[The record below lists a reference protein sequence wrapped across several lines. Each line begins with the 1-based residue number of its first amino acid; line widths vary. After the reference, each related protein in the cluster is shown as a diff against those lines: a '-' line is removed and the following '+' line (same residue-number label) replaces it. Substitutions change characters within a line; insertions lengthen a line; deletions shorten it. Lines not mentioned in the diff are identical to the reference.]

1 MTLTPRVA
9 FVPAA
14 LSLVLLGAGLGAQP
28 VQESDPWD
36 RLPAILAAI
45 KAPVFPARDFAIT
58 SFGAKKGGETLA
70 TTAIRDAIEAC
81 ARAGGGRVVVPHGDF
96 LSGAIHLK
104 SGVNLHIEK
113 GATLR
118 FSTNPEHYLP
128 VVKTR
133 FEGVE
138 MMNYSP
144 LIYALG
150 QDNIAITGEGT
161 LDGQGDET
169 HWWPWKG
176 GTNNPQSQ
184 KPDRDRLFKQGE
196 DGVPVAQRVYGAGHF
211 LRPTFIE
218 PYESRNILIEGVT
231 IKNAPFWIIHPTLSS
246 NVTIRGVTVISH
258 GPNNDGA
265 DPESS
270 SDVLIENTTF
280 DTGDD
285 CIAIKS
291 GRNADGRRVGRPSE
305 RIVIRGSTMR
315 AGHGGVTIGSEVSG
329 SVRDVF
335 AEKNVMSSPD
345 LERGLRLKTNAMRGG
360 VIENVFARDIEIGE
374 VGSAIDIDMLYE
386 EGERGTFTP
395 TIRNIRVERMSVKK
409 AGYALFVRGL
419 PKSPVRGLTILE
431 STFRGV
437 SKGSLI
443 QGLEDLA
450 MRNVTIEPARLER
463 PGSQKGQEVRKK

>member
-1 MTLTPRVA
+1 M
-9 FVPAA
+9 
-14 LSLVLLGAGLGAQP
+14 
-28 VQESDPWD
+28 
-36 RLPAILAAI
+36 
-45 KAPVFPARDFAIT
+45 
-58 SFGAKKGGETLA
+58 
-70 TTAIRDAIEAC
+70 
-81 ARAGGGRVVVPHGDF
+81 
-96 LSGAIHLK
+96 
-104 SGVNLHIEK
+104 
-113 GATLR
+113 
-118 FSTNPEHYLP
+118 
-128 VVKTR
+128 VKTR

-270 SDVLIENTTF
+270 SDVHIENTTF

-345 LERGLRLKTNAMRGG
+345 LERGLRLKTNAIRGG

-419 PKSPVRGLTILE
+419 SKSPVRGLTILE